1 MEGKFD
7 CLPIEKLELD
17 AEIIRKLKKIFI
29 YTIGD
34 LQLRTTEALLE
45 TYCLDKS
52 EVIIINNALTNKTQ
66 KGLND
71 SSEIDDLIGE
81 GTVSKRTYRSLMR
94 TGISRCSEV
103 IKLSKVEIQMI
114 DGMTG
119 KAEAELESFLR
130 QYYGEEFD
138 SKKDKRMEDNPN
150 TIGLGHLG
158 IGKNLVVRFREA
170 GIYTIGDFQR
180 KIDSELLECKPI
192 INEDNIRLVKRKLE
206 ELKISRFEIERT
218 GLGTW
223 D

>member
-1 MEGKFD
+1 MEEKFD
-7 CLPIEKLELD
+7 CRPIEELELD
-17 AEIIRKLKKIFI
+17 AKITIKLKEIFI

-45 TYCLDKS
+45 TYCLNEN
-52 EVIIINNALTNKTQ
+52 EVRIINNSLTNKTQ

-71 SSEIDDLIGE
+71 SLEIGDLIGK
-81 GTVSKRTYRSLMR
+81 GTVSKRTYRILMR

-119 KAEAELESFLR
+119 KAEAELESLLR

-138 SKKDKRMEDNPN
+138 SKKDKRIEDNPN

-158 IGKNLVVRFREA
+158 IGGNAVVRFREA
-170 GIYTIGDFQR
+170 GIYTIGDFRR
-180 KIDSELLECKPI
+180 KIDSELLESEPI
-192 INEDNIRLVKRKLE
+192 INEYTISIVKQKLE
-206 ELKISRFEIERT
+206 ALGIQRFENERT
-218 GLGTW
+218 ELGT
-223 D
+223 

>member
-1 MEGKFD
+1 MEGEFD

-45 TYCLDKS
+45 TYCLDKN

-66 KGLND
+66 KGLKD

-119 KAEAELESFLR
+119 KAEAELESLLR

-138 SKKDKRMEDNPN
+138 SKKDKRIEDNPN

-158 IGKNLVVRFREA
+158 IGENAVVRFREA

-180 KIDSELLECKPI
+180 KIDSELLESEPI
-192 INEDNIRLVKRKLE
+192 INEYTISIVKQKLE
-206 ELKISRFEIERT
+206 ALGIQRFENERT
-218 GLGTW
+218 ELGT
-223 D
+223 